1 MHICQD
7 YDGLFGAKDGK
18 GDVIIPFLYK
28 EMYPFSCDLS
38 MVRNQKYQY
47 AYINQSNEEIIKFGQ
62 YSWCDS
68 RFVCGYARVV
78 KYCTFEQKDKW
89 GIIDTKGNII
99 IPLEYDKIWAL
110 KEGYLHEIKA
120 FKDDEELKINLVMIS
135 SKTRALLD
143 GLSYI
148 ATYTVEE
155 FKTKFH
161 CTRIDVKKGK
171 DNKLYFCYGCNI
183 GFVALKGIPQNPVI
197 SIVVNSAG
205 KVFPLLHAKE
215 DIGKTS
221 FEGYIKLNTSKQ
233 SHKKYYDKTSFWDYE
248 NEKMNDYD
256 NWSDP
261 YGDEQ
266 AYYNGWSREDVESG
280 LADAY
285 ENDLSAR
292 DSW

>member
-1 MHICQD
+1 MESVLHICQD

-183 GFVALKGIPQNPVI
+183 GFVALKGIPQDPVI
-197 SIVVNSAG
+197 SIVVNCAG
-205 KVFPLLHAKE
+205 
-215 DIGKTS
+215 
-221 FEGYIKLNTSKQ
+221 
-233 SHKKYYDKTSFWDYE
+233 
-248 NEKMNDYD
+248 
-256 NWSDP
+256 
-261 YGDEQ
+261 
-266 AYYNGWSREDVESG
+266 
-280 LADAY
+280 
-285 ENDLSAR
+285 
-292 DSW
+292 